1 MPLPSEPSPPI
12 AAGTLIAERY
22 RIMSVLGEGGMGI
35 VYLAE
40 HVHMRKRVAIKVL
53 LPQWTS
59 TPEVVARFEREA
71 VAAGAISHPNVAAA
85 TDFGRLAD
93 GSFFLVLEYLEGRTL
108 RAELAAGAL
117 PPVRALTVARGIA
130 LGVGAAHAK
139 GIVHRDLKPENVMLV
154 SRDGDPDFVKVLDF
168 GIARVEA
175 RVGQPGRGGEVLTSA
190 GAIIGTPDYMAPEQ
204 AMGSSIDARADV
216 YSLGVMLF
224 EMLTGA
230 SPFGGG
236 AVTLLR
242 QHILTPAP
250 PVPDV
255 IAVPA
260 EARSLVA
267 RLLEKEASARYANA
281 MEVVPVLER
290 CVDVLR
296 ARSAPAIAVV
306 PADVRRVP
314 RASLV
319 ARALSIVRRRPR
331 TAILAIVAAS
341 VVLTVFAPWYEG
353 SASQTAPKP
362 TASTVPTVDESSPSP
377 PEAPPPTSSVASAEA
392 VSSASSAKASPTA
405 APPHERHAGR
415 RTGPG
420 GIYIP
425 PPSRWF
431 H

>member
-1 MPLPSEPSPPI
+1 MAPPEPSPPI

-22 RIMSVLGEGGMGI
+22 RVVSVLGEGGMGI

-59 TPEVVARFEREA
+59 TTEVVARFEREA

-117 PPVRALTVARGIA
+117 PPVRALTIARGIA

-175 RVGQPGRGGEVLTSA
+175 RVGQGGEALTSA

-204 AMGSSIDARADV
+204 AMGGSIDARADV

-224 EMLTGA
+224 EMLTGG

-250 PVPDV
+250 PIPDA
-255 IAVPA
+255 IAAPA
-260 EARSLVA
+260 AARSLVA

-281 MEVVPVLER
+281 MEVVPVLEQ
-290 CVDVLR
+290 CIDVLAR
-296 ARSAPAIAVV
+296 ARSAPAIAV
-306 PADVRRVP
+306 ASAEVRRVP

-319 ARALSIVRRRPR
+319 ARALSVLRRKPR
-331 TAILAIVAAS
+331 TAILAVVAAS
-341 VVLTVFAPWYEG
+341 LILTVLAPWYEG
-353 SASQTAPKP
+353 SGSQA
-362 TASTVPTVDESSPSP
+362 AHARAATVESSASVSTSTPSSR
-377 PEAPPPTSSVASAEA
+377 EAPPAASSAPSAEA
-392 VSSASSAKASPTA
+392 VSSAPAARTSPTA
-405 APPHERHAGR
+405 APAHERHAGR

-431 H
+431 R